1 MEQTEDTSQNEISIR
16 KPEFIYYKIKMRG
29 KIMIEIGVMEK
40 EEEEEEE
47 KEGIMMI
54 HKLRGLST
62 HYLWPT
68 CPRERAEDNPNA
80 PTTLPFL
87 PIMEGMFLAGII
99 IPAGIFHNPK
109 QKPPTTNHPQQY
121 YYAKFNPLSFF
132 LLSLYM

>member
-62 HYLWPT
+62 HYL
-68 CPRERAEDNPNA
+68 
-80 PTTLPFL
+80 
-87 PIMEGMFLAGII
+87 
-99 IPAGIFHNPK
+99 
-109 QKPPTTNHPQQY
+109 
-121 YYAKFNPLSFF
+121 
-132 LLSLYM
+132 

>member
-40 EEEEEEE
+40 EEEE

-62 HYLWPT
+62 HYL
-68 CPRERAEDNPNA
+68 
-80 PTTLPFL
+80 
-87 PIMEGMFLAGII
+87 
-99 IPAGIFHNPK
+99 
-109 QKPPTTNHPQQY
+109 
-121 YYAKFNPLSFF
+121 
-132 LLSLYM
+132 